1 MHAWVV
7 DRPGPLRTRPLRL
20 VERPAPVPG
29 DGQLRVRVS
38 CCGVCRT
45 DLHLI
50 DGDLHWS
57 TSASGAP

>member
-1 MHAWVV
+1 
-7 DRPGPLRTRPLRL
+7 LRL

-50 DGDLHWS
+50 EGDLHWS